1 MANVFLQEKRRPSAL
16 GGLVLPVLFFAA
28 LIWLLTMGL
37 NNLSKTTETERLKSA
52 EQALR
57 RAAVQCY
64 ALEGQYPPSLEYL
77 EQNYGLMLDRD
88 QYVYH
93 YQGIG
98 ANLMPQIA
106 VFSTGQPQQQSG
118 N

>member
-1 MANVFLQEKRRPSAL
+1 MANMFSQEKRKPAIL
-16 GGLVLPVLFFAA
+16 AEWILPVLFFAA
-28 LIWLLTMGL
+28 LVWLLMMGL
-37 NNLSKTTETERLKSA
+37 NNISKTTDTEQLKSA

-77 EQNYGLMLDRD
+77 EQHYGLMLDRD
-88 QYVYH
+88 RYVYH

-106 VFSTGQPQQQSG
+106 VFSTGQPQQ
-118 N
+118 